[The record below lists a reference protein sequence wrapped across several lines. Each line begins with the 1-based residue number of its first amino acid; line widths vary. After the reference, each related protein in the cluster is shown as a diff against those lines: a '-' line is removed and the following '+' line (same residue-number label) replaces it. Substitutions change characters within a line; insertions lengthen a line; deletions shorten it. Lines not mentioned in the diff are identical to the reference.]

1 VRHLITLSAG
11 LPVCLSVCVCVCASV
26 VLGLEP
32 TFDSASANVT
42 MIAGQTA
49 LLPCFITYLGK
60 YKVSFN

>member
-1 VRHLITLSAG
+1 
-11 LPVCLSVCVCVCASV
+11 

-32 TFDSASANVT
+32 TFDSASENVT

-60 YKVSFN
+60 YKVYQSIDDALLKRAQSNVTELMRFSF